1 MYAYCY
7 TISLFSNYSG
17 LIQFIPFTLLLTAQL
32 CSHFDSG
39 PGGDEEM
46 GLDEQFLHRQ
56 AEFG

>member
-1 MYAYCY
+1 MSVYCY
-7 TISLFSNYSG
+7 IISLFSNYSG
-17 LIQFIPFTLLLTAQL
+17 LIQFIPFTVLTAQL
-32 CSHFDSG
+32 CLHFDIG